1 MPKSP
6 FFSRRRRSTPTPSR
20 IDESNVLDTE
30 ITEVTRD
37 RKRETA
43 VTFNVFYGKPDLSR
57 QLLKHVAFT
66 DNASVHTE
74 FFEQCGRPVLVQDGK
89 DKGKGQGK
97 KGKEKGKEKMK
108 NGFHACQT
116 VESGLPQFQELA
128 YLAAGFSE
136 EVLKSCVGGCAAC
149 GSYDEGGDGDGD
161 GGKGKEKAGVA
172 SAMVYR
178 PLCCSVDGYEM
189 LEDGVWMRKLMMAI
203 AHLVEEFDTCE
214 KAKKAIG
221 IAEKVEGMDDEAET
235 YPFVNMLAVPV
246 CEPDGEC
253 QSIAEKAI
261 DSFMQGILK
270 GLESDSKRS
279 SARFSSRDSFSKGAF
294 DESVWED
301 DMDQSDGDTEKEDD
315 DVDNDGDTENEQ
327 APPKKRDRPSLSRH
341 MSLENMQPVRLV
353 VFCGIPIVDPKEP
366 PRHGRLNMLLFTSNW
381 PTEMLTDYG
390 DRAEAEYVCY
400 QRIVAFH
407 EQAML
412 DAADFRCAICPGTGT
427 KATALFHSPISFK
440 RDNSN
445 SSSGLQPIRDVVMK
459 LAKYV
464 GGNWKYPDTTVALG
478 LDGFPNITDFVV
490 PICERDS
497 VCEKTALVTTQA
509 FLHMYLPEGV
519 IPLYPDLYPTTDFA
533 RIWKKEKFGKN
544 SKLISKMLG
553 TGLLMSDNHD
563 DGGQGQGQEQHN
575 DTATKTP
582 QQRPPL
588 TGKHSN
594 SNNRSSTG
602 SEQKPKSWIKGMTI
616 EDFRLAVEKGASWDQ
631 LKELCFEKLRIV
643 LDFRPPVTPMALATA
658 PTSPVA
664 ATPTSETFQGGVLE
678 GGGLTSSFG
687 SSFGYPSSATT
698 SWSSAGLAT
707 RGDEG
712 YFTVKKA

>member
-1 MPKSP
+1 MPKPP
-6 FFSRRRRSTPTPSR
+6 FFSRRRRSTPNPSR

-43 VTFNVFYGKPDLSR
+43 VTFNVFYGTPDLSR

-74 FFEQCGRPVLVQDGK
+74 LFEQCGRPLLVQDGK

-97 KGKEKGKEKMK
+97 KGKEKGKEKAK
-108 NGFHACQT
+108 NVFHACQT

-128 YLAAGFSE
+128 YLAAGFNE
-136 EVLKSCVGGCAAC
+136 ELLKLCVSGCAAC
-149 GSYDEGGDGDGD
+149 GSCEEGDDGD
-161 GGKGKEKAGVA
+161 GGKGKGKASVA

-203 AHLVEEFDTCE
+203 AHLVDEFDTCE

-221 IAEKVEGMDDEAET
+221 IVEEVEGMNYEAET

-253 QSIAEKAI
+253 QNTVEKAI

-270 GLESDSKRS
+270 GLESDNKRS

-315 DVDNDGDTENEQ
+315 DVDSDGDTENKEVS
-327 APPKKRDRPSLSRH
+327 PKKRDRPSLSRH
-341 MSLENMQPVRLV
+341 MSLDDMQPVRLV
-353 VFCGIPIVDPKEP
+353 VFCGIPIVNPNAP

-390 DRAEAEYVCY
+390 DQAEAEYVCY
-400 QRIVAFH
+400 QRIAAFH
-407 EQAML
+407 EQAIL
-412 DAADFRCAICPGTGT
+412 DAANFRCAICPGTET

-445 SSSGLQPIRDVVMK
+445 SSSGLQPIRDIVMK
-459 LAKYV
+459 LVKYV
-464 GGNWKYPDTTVALG
+464 GGNWKYPDTSAALG

-497 VCEKTALVTTQA
+497 VCEKTALVAAQV
-509 FLHMYLPEGV
+509 FLHMYLPEGLV
-519 IPLYPDLYPTTDFA
+519 PLYPDMYPTTDFA

-544 SKLISKMLG
+544 PKLMSRMVG
-553 TGLLMSDNHD
+553 TGLMGD
-563 DGGQGQGQEQHN
+563 DHVGGQEQHN
-575 DTATKTP
+575 DTNTKTP
-582 QQRPPL
+582 QRPPL
-588 TGKHSN
+588 EGRHS
-594 SNNRSSTG
+594 SNGSSTV
-602 SEQKPKSWIKGMTI
+602 SRQKTKSWIKGMAI
-616 EDFRLAVEKGASWDQ
+616 EDFRLAVENGATWDQ

-643 LDFRPPVTPMALATA
+643 IDFRPPVTPMALATA

-664 ATPTSETFQGGVLE
+664 ATPTSETFRGGVLE
-678 GGGLTSSFG
+678 DGGLTTSFG
-687 SSFGYPSSATT
+687 SSFGYPSSATA
-698 SWSSAGLAT
+698 SWSSAGLTT

>member
-1 MPKSP
+1 MPKP
-6 FFSRRRRSTPTPSR
+6 PYFGRRRRSTPAPSI

-43 VTFNVFYGKPDLSR
+43 VTFNVFYGKPDLSC

-89 DKGKGQGK
+89 DKGRGQGK
-97 KGKEKGKEKMK
+97 KGKGKGKEKVR
-108 NGFHACQT
+108 NAFHACQT

-128 YLAAGFSE
+128 YLAAGFNE
-136 EVLKSCVGGCAAC
+136 EVLNLCVGGCATC
-149 GSYDEGGDGDGD
+149 GSYDEDGDSDGD
-161 GGKGKEKAGVA
+161 GGKRKGKASAA

-178 PLCCSVDGYEM
+178 PLCCSADGYEM
-189 LEDGVWMRKLMMAI
+189 EDGVWMRKLMMAI
-203 AHLVEEFDTCE
+203 AHLVDEFDTCE

-221 IAEKVEGMDDEAET
+221 IVEKIEGMDDEAET

-253 QSIAEKAI
+253 QNIVEKAI

-270 GLESDSKRS
+270 GLESDNKRS
-279 SARFSSRDSFSKGAF
+279 STRFSSRDSFSKGAF
-294 DESVWED
+294 DDSVWED
-301 DMDQSDGDTEKEDD
+301 DMDLSDGDTEKDD
-315 DVDNDGDTENEQ
+315 DDYSGADKENGQ
-327 APPKKRDRPSLSRH
+327 VPSKKRERPSLSRH
-341 MSLENMQPVRLV
+341 MSLETMQPVRLV
-353 VFCGIPIVDPKEP
+353 VFYGIPIVDPKEP

-381 PTEMLTDYG
+381 PIEMLTGYG
-390 DRAEAEYVCY
+390 DREEPEYVCY
-400 QRIVAFH
+400 QRIAAFH

-445 SSSGLQPIRDVVMK
+445 SSPSLQPIRDIVMK

-464 GGNWKYPDTTVALG
+464 GGNWKYSDTTAALG
-478 LDGFPNITDFVV
+478 LDGFPNITEFVV
-490 PICERDS
+490 PICERNS
-497 VCEKTALVTTQA
+497 VCNKTALVTAQV

-519 IPLYPDLYPTTDFA
+519 IPLYPDLYPTTDF
-533 RIWKKEKFGKN
+533 RICKKEKFGKHP
-544 SKLISKMLG
+544 KLISKMLG
-553 TGLLMSDNHD
+553 TGLMSDN
-563 DGGQGQGQEQHN
+563 DGGQEQHKHN
-575 DTATKTP
+575 DTETDTRTSQP
-582 QQRPPL
+582 QPL
-588 TGKHSN
+588 KGKY

-602 SEQKPKSWIKGMTI
+602 SEPRTRSWIKGMTI
-616 EDFRLAVEKGASWDQ
+616 EDFRVAVENGATWDQ

-643 LDFRPPVTPMALATA
+643 LDFQPPVTPMALATA

-664 ATPTSETFQGGVLE
+664 ATPSSETFQGGVLE
-678 GGGLTSSFG
+678 GSGGLISSFG

-698 SWSSAGLAT
+698 SWSSAGLAS

-712 YFTVKKA
+712 YFTVKKE

>member
-1 MPKSP
+1 MPKP
-6 FFSRRRRSTPTPSR
+6 PLFGRRRRSTPTPSR
-20 IDESNVLDTE
+20 IDESSVLDTE
-30 ITEVTRD
+30 ITEVSRD

-74 FFEQCGRPVLVQDGK
+74 FFEQCGRQVLVQNGK

-108 NGFHACQT
+108 NAFYACQT

-136 EVLKSCVGGCAAC
+136 EVLKLCVGGCAAC
-149 GSYDEGGDGDGD
+149 GSHDEDGDGDGD
-161 GGKGKEKAGVA
+161 GGKGKGKASAA

-189 LEDGVWMRKLMMAI
+189 LEDGLWMRKLMMAI

-221 IAEKVEGMDDEAET
+221 IVEKVEGMDDEAET
-235 YPFVNMLAVPV
+235 HPFVNILAVPV

-253 QSIAEKAI
+253 QNIAEKAI

-270 GLESDSKRS
+270 GLESDNKRS
-279 SARFSSRDSFSKGAF
+279 SARFSSRGSFSKGAF

-301 DMDQSDGDTEKEDD
+301 DMGLSDGDTEKDDD
-315 DVDNDGDTENEQ
+315 DVDSEGDTENDQ

-341 MSLENMQPVRLV
+341 MSLETMQPVRLV
-353 VFCGIPIVDPKEP
+353 VFSGIPIVDPKEP

-381 PTEMLTDYG
+381 PTEMLTGYG
-390 DRAEAEYVCY
+390 DREEPEYVCY
-400 QRIVAFH
+400 QHIAAFH

-412 DAADFRCAICPGTGT
+412 DATDFRCAICPGTGT

-445 SSSGLQPIRDVVMK
+445 SSSSLQPIRDIIMK

-464 GGNWKYPDTTVALG
+464 GGSWKYPDTTAALG

-497 VCEKTALVTTQA
+497 VCEKTALVTAQV

-544 SKLISKMLG
+544 PRLISKMIG
-553 TGLLMSDNHD
+553 TGLMSDSH
-563 DGGQGQGQEQHN
+563 DGGQEEHRYNGA
-575 DTATKTP
+575 DTDTKTP
-582 QQRPPL
+582 QRPSL
-588 TGKHSN
+588 KGRH

-602 SEQKPKSWIKGMTI
+602 SEPRTRSWIKGMTI
-616 EDFRLAVEKGASWDQ
+616 EDFRQAVENGATWDQ
-631 LKELCFEKLRIV
+631 LKELCFENLRIV
-643 LDFRPPVTPMALATA
+643 LDFQPPVTPMALATA

-698 SWSSAGLAT
+698 SWSSAGLAA

-712 YFTVKKA
+712 YFTVKKV